1 MRYLFLTLKSLVQA
15 KDIKRLKFMILA
27 CVSNV
32 AILFTKLV
40 FELIQSIDTYF
51 KIIVCFW
58 HSLALNN
65 IMFLRAIVFKVLENM
80 RRWTEQTI
88 RKLTLN
94 NVNGG
99 RGFSLNTNANVDR
112 TRTYVLGWILGWIQ
126 NLRTNNI
133 RL

>member
-1 MRYLFLTLKSLVQA
+1 
-15 KDIKRLKFMILA
+15 
-27 CVSNV
+27 
-32 AILFTKLV
+32 
-40 FELIQSIDTYF
+40 
-51 KIIVCFW
+51 
-58 HSLALNN
+58 
-65 IMFLRAIVFKVLENM
+65 MFLRAIVFKVLENM

-99 RGFSLNTNANVDR
+99 RGFSLNTNANVDH